1 MTAETTS
8 KSHQELVQEMI
19 SAGEYTRADIIAK
32 VGCTPGSFAS
42 YLTAWRSAAK
52 FTGAPCYPIEVGENK
67 IFQFMTV
74 DEAAEVRP
82 ASKAKSKSKSEGK
95 NPLVTKDRLEQRILK
110 LNARIDKLEDAAK
123 SEVNDLKLTIATA
136 ERRLLEIEIEAVA
149 EYIDGLDDEVFEKV
163 QAEYTAVTLPEDA
176 EDAEDAEEED
186 AEEDV
191 EDELE

>member
-67 IFQFMTV
+67 IFQFMTA

-82 ASKAKSKSKSEGK
+82 ASKAKSKSKGK
-95 NPLVTKDRLEQRILK
+95 NPLVTRDRLEQRILK

-163 QAEYTAVTLPEDA
+163 QAEYAAVTLPE
-176 EDAEDAEEED
+176 EEDAEEEED
-186 AEEDV
+186 VEEDV

>member
-1 MTAETTS
+1 MTVETTS

-67 IFQFMTV
+67 IFQFMAA

-82 ASKAKSKSKSEGK
+82 TRAKSKAKSKGK
-95 NPLVTKDRLEQRILK
+95 NPLVTRDRLEQRILK
-110 LNARIDKLEDAAK
+110 LNARIDKLEEGVE
-123 SEVNDLKLTIATA
+123 SEVTELKLMIAKA
-136 ERRLLEIEIEAVA
+136 ERRLLEIEFVATVNYINELEDDIFEQVKIEYDALTA
-149 EYIDGLDDEVFEKV
+149 QEDE
-163 QAEYTAVTLPEDA
+163 PEDVA
-176 EDAEDAEEED
+176 D
-186 AEEDV
+186 
-191 EDELE
+191 EDEDEAELE

>member
-176 EDAEDAEEED
+176 EDAEEED

>member
-19 SAGEYTRADIIAK
+19 SAGKHTRAEIIAE
-32 VGCTPGSFAS
+32 VGCTSGSFAS

-67 IFQFMTV
+67 IFQFMTA

-82 ASKAKSKSKSEGK
+82 IKAKAKAKSKGS

-110 LNARIDKLEDAAK
+110 LNARIDKLENTAK
-123 SEVNDLKLTIATA
+123 SEVNDLKLAIATA

-163 QAEYTAVTLPEDA
+163 QAEYAAVTLPE
-176 EDAEDAEEED
+176 EED
-186 AEEDV
+186 VEEDVEEEDV

>member
-67 IFQFMTV
+67 IFQFMTA

-82 ASKAKSKSKSEGK
+82 ASKAKSKSKSKGK

-163 QAEYTAVTLPEDA
+163 QAEYAAVTLPE
-176 EDAEDAEEED
+176 EEEDAEEEED
-186 AEEDV
+186 VVGEDV

>member
-67 IFQFMTV
+67 IFQFMTA

-82 ASKAKSKSKSEGK
+82 ASKAKSKSKGK
-95 NPLVTKDRLEQRILK
+95 NPLVTRDRLEQRILQ
-110 LNARIDKLEDAAK
+110 LSTRIEKLEDAAD
-123 SEVNDLKLTIATA
+123 SEVNGLKITA
-136 ERRLLEIEIEAVA
+136 AKAQRRLLEIELEAIVT
-149 EYIDGLDDEVFEKV
+149 YI
-163 QAEYTAVTLPEDA
+163 
-176 EDAEDAEEED
+176 
-186 AEEDV
+186 
-191 EDELE
+191 DELEDDVFAQVEAEYGALTAKEDEPEDVADEDEAELE

>member
-1 MTAETTS
+1 MTAVTS

-52 FTGAPCYPIEVGENK
+52 FTGAPCYPTEVGENK
-67 IFQFMTV
+67 IFQFMTA

-82 ASKAKSKSKSEGK
+82 ASKAKSKSKSKGK

-110 LNARIDKLEDAAK
+110 LDTRIAKLEEDAE
-123 SEVNDLKLTIATA
+123 SEVTELKLTIAKA

-163 QAEYTAVTLPEDA
+163 QAEYAAVTLPE
-176 EDAEDAEEED
+176 EEGAEED
-186 AEEDV
+186 VEEDV

>member
-19 SAGEYTRADIIAK
+19 VAGKHTRAEIIAE

-67 IFQFMTV
+67 IFQFMTA

-82 ASKAKSKSKSEGK
+82 ASKAKAKSKGR
-95 NPLVTKDRLEQRILK
+95 NPLATRDRLEQRILQLSTRIAK
-110 LNARIDKLEDAAK
+110 LDEDEAA
-123 SEVNDLKLTIATA
+123 SERDELKLTIAKA
-136 ERRLLEIEIEAVA
+136 ERRLLEIELEAIVT
-149 EYIDGLDDEVFEKV
+149 YI
-163 QAEYTAVTLPEDA
+163 
-176 EDAEDAEEED
+176 
-186 AEEDV
+186 
-191 EDELE
+191 DELEDDVFAQVEAEYAALTAKENEPEDEADEDEAELE